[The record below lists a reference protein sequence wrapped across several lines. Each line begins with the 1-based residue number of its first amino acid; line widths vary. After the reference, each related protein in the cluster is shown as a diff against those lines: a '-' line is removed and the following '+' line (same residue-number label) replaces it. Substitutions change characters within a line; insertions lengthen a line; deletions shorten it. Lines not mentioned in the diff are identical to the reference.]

1 MFELLGICLAL
12 AIFLAVNLAAASL
25 VSLVWRLV
33 RRTAE
38 GWSARL
44 RAQILFTLRLA
55 PSLVGLIAVG
65 LFFLPAYLDY
75 EPRGTSEA
83 VSTKLALFASLSIL
97 GLALALWRAARALWI
112 TRKLRREW
120 LHTAK
125 EISLPGVSV
134 RAFQIPHAFPIVA
147 VVGIVRPRL
156 FVAEQVLLT
165 LTPEELSATVAH
177 EYGHLQARDNLKR
190 GLLRACRDALLIPVG
205 DSVEKSWSAAAES
218 AADEYAAETSADV
231 ALNLASALVK
241 IARMVPVG
249 VRARMPLAAF
259 IVGEESRGIKARVR
273 HLLDIAS
280 SGGETHKARLE
291 IATGLPLATVIG
303 ALVVSAI
310 FASHSQV
317 LLTVHLFVERVVSL
331 LS

>member
-1 MFELLGICLAL
+1 MFKLLGICLAL
-12 AIFLAVNLAAASL
+12 AIFLALNVAAASL
-25 VSLVWRLV
+25 VSLVWRLIH
-33 RRTAE
+33 RTAE
-38 GWSARL
+38 RWSARL

-55 PSLVGLIAVG
+55 PCLVGLIAVG

-83 VSTKLALFASLSIL
+83 VTTKLALFASLSIL
-97 GLALALWRAARALWI
+97 GLALASWRAARAVWI

-120 LHTAK
+120 LNAAK
-125 EISLPGVSV
+125 EISLPGVRV

-147 VVGIVRPRL
+147 VVGILRPRL

-177 EYGHLQARDNLKR
+177 EYGHLRARDNLKR

-205 DSVEKSWSAAAES
+205 NSVERSWSAAAES

-249 VRARMPLAAF
+249 VRAQMPLAAF
-259 IVGEESRGIKARVR
+259 LVGEESRGIKARVR
-273 HLLDIAS
+273 HLVDIAS
-280 SGGETHKARLE
+280 RGRETNKARKE
-291 IATGLPLATVIG
+291 IVTVLPLATIIA
-303 ALVVSAI
+303 ALLVSAI

-317 LLTVHLFVERVVSL
+317 LLTVHQFVERVVSL

>member
-12 AIFLAVNLAAASL
+12 AIFLAVNVAAATL
-25 VSLVWRLV
+25 VSLVWGLTHRI
-33 RRTAE
+33 AE
-38 GWSARL
+38 RWSARL

-97 GLALALWRAARALWI
+97 GLALASWRAARAVCI

-120 LHTAK
+120 LNASK
-125 EISLPGVSV
+125 EISLPGVRV
-134 RAFQIPHAFPIVA
+134 RAFQIPHTFPIVA
-147 VVGIVRPRL
+147 VVGIFRPRL

-165 LTPEELSATVAH
+165 LTPEELAATVAH
-177 EYGHLQARDNLKR
+177 EYGHLRARDNLKR
-190 GLLRACRDALLIPVG
+190 GLLRACRDARLIPVG
-205 DSVEKSWSAAAES
+205 NSVEKSWSAAAES
-218 AADEYAAETSADV
+218 AADEYAAEISAEM

-249 VRARMPLAAF
+249 VRPQMPLAAF
-259 IVGEESRGIKARVR
+259 VVGEETRGIKARVR

-280 SGGETHKARLE
+280 RGREMNKAGVE
-291 IATGLPLATVIG
+291 IATVLPLATIIAV
-303 ALVVSAI
+303 LVVSAI

-317 LLTVHLFVERVVSL
+317 LLTVHEFVERVVSL

>member
-12 AIFLAVNLAAASL
+12 AIFLAVNVAAATL
-25 VSLVWRLV
+25 ASLVWRLMHRV
-33 RRTAE
+33 AE
-38 GWSARL
+38 RWSARL
-44 RAQILFTLRLA
+44 RAQMLFTLRLA

-83 VSTKLALFASLSIL
+83 VSPKLALFASLSIL
-97 GLALALWRAARALWI
+97 GMALASWRAARALWI
-112 TRKLRREW
+112 TRRLRREW
-120 LHTAK
+120 LHAAE
-125 EISLPGVSV
+125 EISLPGVRV

-147 VVGIVRPRL
+147 VVGILRPRL

-165 LTPEELSATVAH
+165 LTPEELAATVAH
-177 EYGHLQARDNLKR
+177 EYGHLRARDNLKR
-190 GLLRACRDALLIPVG
+190 GLLRACRDALLIPVVN
-205 DSVEKSWSAAAES
+205 SVEKSWSAAAES
-218 AADEYAAETSADV
+218 AADEYAAEISSDV

-249 VRARMPLAAF
+249 VRAQTPLAAF
-259 IVGEESRGIKARVR
+259 LVGEETRGIKARVR

-280 SGGETHKARLE
+280 RGREINKARIE
-291 IATGLPLATVIG
+291 VTTVLPLATIIA
-303 ALVVSAI
+303 ALIVSAI

>member
-12 AIFLAVNLAAASL
+12 VIFLAVNLAAAGF
-25 VSLVWRLV
+25 VSLVWRLTHRV
-33 RRTAE
+33 AE
-38 GWSARL
+38 RWSARL

-55 PSLVGLIAVG
+55 PPLLGLIAVG

-75 EPRGTSEA
+75 EPRATSEA

-97 GLALALWRAARALWI
+97 GLALASWHAARALWI
-112 TRKLRREW
+112 TRKLRRGW
-120 LHTAK
+120 LNASK
-125 EISLPGVSV
+125 QISLPGARV
-134 RAFQIPHAFPIVA
+134 RAFQLPHAFPIVA

-165 LTPEELSATVAH
+165 LTPEELAATVAH

-205 DSVEKSWSAAAES
+205 NSVESSWSAAAES
-218 AADEYAAETSADV
+218 AADEYAAGMSADM

-249 VRARMPLAAF
+249 ARAQMPLAAF
-259 IVGEESRGIKARVR
+259 LVGKDARGIKARVR
-273 HLLDIAS
+273 HLLDLA
-280 SGGETHKARLE
+280 SGGDEKNKARIE
-291 IATGLPLATVIG
+291 IATVLPLAAIIAT
-303 ALVVSAI
+303 LVVSAI
-310 FASHSQV
+310 FASHSHV
-317 LLTVHLFVERVVSL
+317 LMTVHLFVERVVSL

>member
-1 MFELLGICLAL
+1 
-12 AIFLAVNLAAASL
+12 
-25 VSLVWRLV
+25 
-33 RRTAE
+33 
-38 GWSARL
+38 
-44 RAQILFTLRLA
+44 
-55 PSLVGLIAVG
+55 LIVVG

-83 VSTKLALFASLSIL
+83 VSPKLALFASLSIL
-97 GLALALWRAARALWI
+97 GLALATWRAARAIWI
-112 TRKLRREW
+112 TRRLRREW
-120 LHTAK
+120 LHASK
-125 EISLPGVSV
+125 EISLPGVRV
-134 RAFQIPHAFPIVA
+134 RTFQIPHAFPIVA
-147 VVGIVRPRL
+147 VVGILRPRL
-156 FVAEQVLLT
+156 FVAEQVLHT
-165 LTPEELSATVAH
+165 LTPEELAATVAH
-177 EYGHLQARDNLKR
+177 EYGHLRARDNLRR

-205 DSVEKSWSAAAES
+205 NSVEKSWSAAAES
-218 AADEYAAETSADV
+218 AADEYAAGISADV

-249 VRARMPLAAF
+249 VRAQMPLAAF
-259 IVGEESRGIKARVR
+259 LVGEESRGIKARVR

-280 SGGETHKARLE
+280 RGRETNKARIK
-291 IATGLPLATVIG
+291 IATVLPLATMIA

>member
-1 MFELLGICLAL
+1 MFKLLGICLAL
-12 AIFLAVNLAAASL
+12 AIFLAVNVAAATL
-25 VSLVWRLV
+25 VSLVWRLTHRV
-33 RRTAE
+33 AE
-38 GWSARL
+38 RWSARL

-75 EPRGTSEA
+75 ELRGTSEA
-83 VSTKLALFASLSIL
+83 VSPKLALFASLSSL
-97 GLALALWRAARALWI
+97 GMALASWRAARAIWI
-112 TRKLRREW
+112 TRRLRLEW
-120 LHTAK
+120 LHASK
-125 EISLPGVSV
+125 EISLPGVRV
-134 RAFQIPHAFPIVA
+134 RTFQIPHAFPIVA
-147 VVGIVRPRL
+147 VVGILHPRL

-165 LTPEELSATVAH
+165 LTPEELAATVAH

-205 DSVEKSWSAAAES
+205 NAVEKSWSTAAES
-218 AADEYAAETSADV
+218 AADEYAAEISSDV

-249 VRARMPLAAF
+249 VRAQMPLAAF
-259 IVGEESRGIKARVR
+259 LVGEETRGIKARVR

-280 SGGETHKARLE
+280 RGRGTNKARIE
-291 IATGLPLATVIG
+291 ITTVLPLATIIAAVI
-303 ALVVSAI
+303 VSAI

>member
-12 AIFLAVNLAAASL
+12 AIFLAVNFAAAAF
-25 VSLVWRLV
+25 VSLIWHLIHRATG
-33 RRTAE
+33 R
-38 GWSARL
+38 WSARL

-97 GLALALWRAARALWI
+97 GLAVASWRAGRATWI
-112 TRKLRREW
+112 TRQLRREW
-120 LHTAK
+120 LHASK
-125 EISLPGVSV
+125 EISLPGVRV
-134 RAFQIPHAFPIVA
+134 RAFQLPHAFPIMA
-147 VVGIVRPRL
+147 VVGILRPRL

-165 LTPEELSATVAH
+165 LTPEELAATVAH
-177 EYGHLQARDNLKR
+177 EYGHLRARDNLKR

-205 DSVEKSWSAAAES
+205 NSVEKSWSAAAES

-241 IARMVPVG
+241 IARMVPVSA
-249 VRARMPLAAF
+249 RAQMPLAAF
-259 IVGEESRGIKARVR
+259 LVGEETRGIKARVR

-280 SGGETHKARLE
+280 RGRETNKARVE
-291 IATGLPLATVIG
+291 IATVLPIATIVA
-303 ALVVSAI
+303 ALVVSVI
-310 FASHSQV
+310 FASHPQV